1 MIDKSLV
8 EKMRINEIEITDRLN
23 LLNLSA
29 DELELLSEYKSF
41 VEGQIEGI
49 VEEFYHRQ
57 TSFAEIAMVIGDM
70 ETMRRLRNALR
81 RYIIELFAGYY
92 DTEYV
97 NSRLRIGLVHKRIGV
112 EPKLFIAGSHSIKVI
127 LTRLFNEHIQE
138 KDKLNQVLQAIDKL
152 LHFDMSLVFETYIE
166 TMVEEVE
173 NAKRRLESYATA
185 LEEKS
190 RLLEMHAERD
200 PLTDL
205 FNKRSM
211 QKVIKREIRMAQRR
225 HTILSLIYIDV
236 DRFKYINDTYGH
248 ARGDEILIAVA
259 RCIAESIRVSDF
271 PFRIGGDEFCVILPD
286 CDNPSASTIAGNIVA
301 ALEKVHPDVTLSIG
315 ISETGTQ
322 DYLNE
327 EQLLHEADR
336 RMYEHKGRLAEPH

>member
-8 EKMRINEIEITDRLN
+8 EKMRINEIEIADRLN
-23 LLNLSA
+23 LLNLSV
-29 DELELLSEYKSF
+29 DDLELLSEYRSF
-41 VEGQIEGI
+41 IEGQIEGI

-57 TSFAEIAMVIGDM
+57 TSVAEIAMIIGDM
-70 ETMRRLRNALR
+70 ETMRRLRNSLR
-81 RYIIELFAGYY
+81 RYIIELFGGYY

-112 EPKLFIAGSHSIKVI
+112 EPKLFIAGSYNIKSILSK
-127 LTRLFNEHIQE
+127 LFNEHISDAE
-138 KDKLNQVLQAIDKL
+138 KLDKVLRATDKL
-152 LHFDMSLVFETYIE
+152 LHFDMTLVFDTYIE

-173 NAKRRLESYATA
+173 NSRRRLESYATA

-205 FNKRSM
+205 FNKRNM

-225 HTILSLIYIDV
+225 HAIMSLIYIDV
-236 DRFKYINDTYGH
+236 DRFKFINDTYGH

-259 RCIAESIRVSDF
+259 RCIAENIRVNDF
-271 PFRIGGDEFCVILPD
+271 PFRIGGDEFCAILPD
-286 CDNPSASTIAGNIVA
+286 CDYPSASTIAGNIVA

-322 DYLNE
+322 DYLDD
-327 EQLLHEADR
+327 EQLLQEADR
-336 RMYEHKGRLAEPH
+336 RMYEHKGRLNEPH